1 MRRAFSAVMN
11 RALRRFLVVASACTA
26 AFAATAC
33 DKPSTSETTTTAAQ
47 TDKTLNPVVPSI
59 PAADLPKTPPTTPA
73 WQAKLA
79 PDMKKVLDK
88 LATLGGKPIETLSP
102 ADARLQPTVAD
113 AAKALGTDE
122 KKSTEPVAM
131 AKVEEKTIPSASGA
145 IPVRIYT
152 PKGGKAPYP
161 VVVYFHGGGFVIATN
176 DTYDASARA
185 LADGASAVVESVEY
199 RKAPEA
205 KFPAAHDDA
214 LAAYEWTIRNAAS
227 IGGDAKKIALAGE
240 SAGGNLALA
249 TALAA
254 RDRKDPLP
262 TAIVAIYPV
271 ASKDMNS
278 SSYTAFADAK
288 PLNKSMMLW
297 FTQQYFRTPADA
309 ADPRIDLVDANLA
322 GLPPTTII
330 NAGIDPLLS
339 DGSLLGDRLKAANVP
354 TEQRTYDGVTHEFF
368 GLGNLVGSA
377 KDAQSFA
384 CSRLKKSFGT
394 SAM

>member
-1 MRRAFSAVMN
+1 MN
-11 RALRRFLVVASACTA
+11 RSVSRSFVVATACSA

-33 DKPSTSETTTTAAQ
+33 DQPSTSETTTTAAQ
-47 TDKTLNPVVPSI
+47 TDKKLNPDVPSV
-59 PAADLPKTPPTTPA
+59 PAETLPKTPPTTPA

-102 ADARLQPTVAD
+102 ADARQQPTMTD
-113 AAKALGTDE
+113 AAKALLTDE
-122 KKSTEPVAM
+122 KKSTEPIAM
-131 AKVEEKTIPSASGA
+131 AKVEEKTIPSAAGA
-145 IPVRIYT
+145 IPVRVYT

-161 VVVYFHGGGFVIATN
+161 VIVYFHGGGFVIATN

-185 LADGASAVVESVEY
+185 LADGANAVVESVEY

-214 LAAYEWTIRNAAS
+214 LAAYEWTTKNAAS
-227 IGGDAKKIALAGE
+227 IGGDPKKIALAGE

-249 TALAA
+249 TAIAA
-254 RDRKDPLP
+254 RDKKDPLP

-271 ASKDMNS
+271 ASKDMGS
-278 SSYTAFADAK
+278 SSYVAFADAK
-288 PLNKSMMLW
+288 PLDAPMMKW

-339 DGSLLGDRLKAANVP
+339 DGSLLGDRLKAAHVP

-377 KDAQSFA
+377 KDAEAFA
-384 CSRLKKSFGT
+384 VSRLKNSFG
-394 SAM
+394 S